1 MNKSVKVVCLIP
13 ARENSSRFPEKLLK
27 SIGDFSVITH
37 TYRNAVKMKLFSSV
51 FVVTNSRKIEKTIL
65 SDGGEVVFDSN
76 NYTCGSDR
84 IAAISSKINADVII
98 NIQGDEPFISKKSI
112 SKIIEVFHKDLNR
125 QIDIVSP
132 MIAIASDK
140 EVEDPNNVKVI
151 TDLKRNAIYFSRSK
165 IPYRQ
170 NLKSNLSYYK
180 HQGVYGFRREAL
192 LKISKQKPTPLELHE
207 QIEALRFL
215 EMGLTI
221 RMVESDENSIAI
233 DTREDLERARIFYSA
248 KGGGGI

>member
-13 ARENSSRFPEKLLK
+13 ARESSSRFPEKLLK

-51 FVVTNSRKIEKTIL
+51 LVVTNSRKIEDVIL
-65 SDGGEVVFDSN
+65 SDGGKAVFDPN
-76 NYTCGSDR
+76 NYICGSDR
-84 IAAISSKINADVII
+84 IAAISPKINADIII

-112 SKIIEVFHKDLNR
+112 SKIIEVFRRDLNQ

-132 MIAIASDK
+132 MIAIVSNK
-140 EVEDPNNVKVI
+140 EVETPNNVKVI

-165 IPYRQ
+165 IPYQQ
-170 NLKSNLSYYK
+170 NANSNLSYYK

-207 QIEALRFL
+207 QIEAIRFL
-215 EMGLTI
+215 EMGFTI

-233 DTREDLERARIFYSA
+233 DTPEDLERARIFYSVGY
-248 KGGGGI
+248 KS